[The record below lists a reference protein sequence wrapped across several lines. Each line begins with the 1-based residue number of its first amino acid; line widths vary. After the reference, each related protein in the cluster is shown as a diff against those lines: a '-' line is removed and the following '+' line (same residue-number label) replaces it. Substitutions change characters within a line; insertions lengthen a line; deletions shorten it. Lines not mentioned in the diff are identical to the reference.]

1 MSTLTINNDIK
12 LQYDFNYTEISRTED
27 CGQSRLVFT
36 LEGDGSI
43 IPINVDLSG
52 FPDKQSGSAEGSIHA
67 NDVIFKDELGNPISQ
82 INIEQQPSYTED
94 NSFVNKRFFMQF
106 TGVKQF
112 MMTVRTTT
120 FAVRPST
127 YNLAVM
133 KCGCTDDICES
144 MGVNASL
151 AINTTDNNLNV
162 SVWNNSAMYF

>member
-1 MSTLTINNDIK
+1 MSTLTINNEEK
-12 LQYDFNYTEISRTED
+12 AFNNFNYTEVSRTED
-27 CGQSRLVFT
+27 CGQSTLVFT

-52 FPDKQSGSAEGSIHA
+52 FPDKQSGSAEGSIYA

-82 INIEQQPSYTED
+82 INIEQQPSYTEG
-94 NSFVNKRFFMQF
+94 NSFVFKQFSMQF

-112 MMTVRTTT
+112 TMTVRTTT

-127 YNLAVM
+127 HNLAVM
-133 KCGCTDDICES
+133 KCDCADLICES

-151 AINTTDNNLNV
+151 AMNTTDNNLNV
-162 SVWNNSAMYF
+162 SVWNNSTMYF

>member
-1 MSTLTINNDIK
+1 MSTLTINNDVK
-12 LQYDFNYTEISRTED
+12 LQYNFNYIEIYRTED
-27 CGQSRLVFT
+27 CGRSTLVFT

-52 FPDKQSGSAEGSIHA
+52 FPDKQSGSAEGSIYA

-94 NSFVNKRFFMQF
+94 NAFVHKQFFMQF

-112 MMTVRTTT
+112 KMTVRTTT

-127 YNLAVM
+127 HNLAIM
-133 KCGCTDDICES
+133 RCDCFDDVCES

-151 AINTTDNNLNV
+151 AMSTTDNNLNV
-162 SVWNNSAMYF
+162 SVWNNSTMYF